1 MLVSLFNIL
10 SADPDLMIMFSRNNN
25 SCKAKSCY
33 NELHVDKRIIDNF
46 GALVSEKIIH
56 EKRGCNDRISGI
68 SFQSRLWSSDW
79 LIDKFKVAKF
89 NQLHVQS

>member
-1 MLVSLFNIL
+1 MK
-10 SADPDLMIMFSRNNN
+10 MFSRNNN

-33 NELHVDKRIIDNF
+33 NELHVDKRIIDIF

-56 EKRGCNDRISGI
+56 EKRGCNNRISGI
-68 SFQSRLWSSDW
+68 SFQSCLWSSDW
-79 LIDKFKVAKF
+79 LINKFKLAKF